1 MNIFAL
7 DQDPQLSAEMHND
20 KHVVKMILEYA
31 QILSTTHRLLDGDK
45 DILYKATH
53 KNHPSTVWA
62 RQSTA
67 NYKWLHKLWVCLS
80 NEYTHRYDKTHLSY
94 TKLKDILNTP
104 PSNLQEGPLTSVSQ
118 AMPEEYK
125 NSLDHIKAYR
135 DYYIGEKQALAKWT
149 KRDVPLWYLFK

>member
-7 DQDPQLSAEMHND
+7 DKNPKISAEMHND

-31 QILSTTHRLLDGDK
+31 QILCTTHRLLDGDQ
-45 DILYKATH
+45 DVLYKATH

-62 RQSTA
+62 RESIS
-67 NYKWLHKLWVCLS
+67 NYRWLHELWVCLS
-80 NEYTHRYDKTHLSY
+80 NEYTHRYGKTHLSY
-94 TKLKDILNTP
+94 TKLKNILDKP
-104 PSNLQEGPLTSVSQ
+104 PTNLPEGPLTGVSQ

-135 DYYIGEKQALAKWT
+135 DYYIGEKQSLAKWT
-149 KRDVPLWYLFK
+149 KREAPQWYVFK